1 MSNNYTTTENHY
13 AFVTDDLTDDLTD
26 GEVKFNAGTWKAI
39 EKDLFK
45 FHEILEKQKGETMYY
60 LWQVFLV
67 YGKGD
72 TCSPC
77 MPKYVIAKD
86 SEEAKIKSGVYKDIP
101 DSWDSEYVTILCLT
115 LGEVKVPK
123 NKT

>member
-1 MSNNYTTTENHY
+1 MYEVKY
-13 AFVTDDLTDDLTD
+13 YDFVTDDLTDSYSYMM
-26 GEVKFNAGTWKAI
+26 ENWK
-39 EKDLFK
+39 KLK
-45 FHEILEKQKGETMYY
+45 SKGETMYY

-72 TCSPC
+72 TKQGLKSVCSPC

-115 LGEVKVPK
+115 LGEVKVARYQATK
-123 NKT
+123 VEST

>member
-1 MSNNYTTTENHY
+1 MYEVKY
-13 AFVTDDLTDDLTD
+13 YDFVTDDLTSPNS
-26 GEVKFNAGTWKAI
+26 KS
-39 EKDLFK
+39 
-45 FHEILEKQKGETMYY
+45 KGETMYY

-77 MPKYVIAKD
+77 MPKYAIAKD

>member
-1 MSNNYTTTENHY
+1 MSLGTT
-13 AFVTDDLTDDLTD
+13 DLTDSYSYMM
-26 GEVKFNAGTWKAI
+26 ENWK
-39 EKDLFK
+39 KLK
-45 FHEILEKQKGETMYY
+45 SKGETMYY

-72 TCSPC
+72 ICSPC
-77 MPKYVIAKD
+77 MPKYVVAKD

-101 DSWDSEYVTILCLT
+101 DRWDSEYVTILCLT

-123 NKT
+123 NKTWAFISDALGIFA